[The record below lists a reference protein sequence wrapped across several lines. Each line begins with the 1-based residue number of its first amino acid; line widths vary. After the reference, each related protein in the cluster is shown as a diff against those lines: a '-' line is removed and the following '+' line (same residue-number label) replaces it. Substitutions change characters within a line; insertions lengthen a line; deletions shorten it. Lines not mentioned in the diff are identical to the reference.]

1 MQVYYT
7 TQETNDME
15 KLLSTLFLSLGD
27 VIDWLAADPAV
38 RAVMPSEMYDL
49 NQQRQHSVNA
59 D

>member
-1 MQVYYT
+1 
-7 TQETNDME
+7 ME
-15 KLLSTLFLSLGD
+15 RLLSILILSLGD

-49 NQQRQHSVNA
+49 NQQRQHNIHV